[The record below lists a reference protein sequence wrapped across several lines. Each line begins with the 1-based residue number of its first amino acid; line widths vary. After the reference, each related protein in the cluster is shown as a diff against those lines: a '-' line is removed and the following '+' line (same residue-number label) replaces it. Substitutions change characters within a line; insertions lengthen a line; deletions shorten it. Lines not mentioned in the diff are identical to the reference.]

1 MDKNTD
7 SKGGIGFMGA
17 LAITFIVLKL
27 IGCIDWPWIWVLFP
41 LWMPIAILL
50 FAFLIFV
57 VYKLIKGR

>member
-1 MDKNTD
+1 MDKNAG
-7 SKGGIGFMGA
+7 SSGGISFIGV

-27 IGCIDWPWIWVLFP
+27 TGVIDWSWIWVLFP

-57 VYKLIKGR
+57 IYKLIKGR